1 MFFSGQLARFHHWQ
15 HRDLWAFC
23 KWVALSVLVGGTVG
37 LVGSAFA
44 FCLSQVTA
52 FRQAHFWVLFCLP
65 LAGLV
70 ILMLYHVLNMDNDGG
85 TEFILASVRDARQ
98 LHVRQVPLIF
108 AATVLTHLTGG
119 SAGREGAALQIGGS
133 MGNKL
138 GQLLHLDDRDER
150 MITMAGMAAG
160 FSALFGTPIG
170 AAVFAMEVESVGVMY
185 YSAIVP
191 CFLSALVAKWVASSF
206 GIAATGFTL
215 ASAPH
220 LTPVVLLQLLA
231 LGVLCAFAAAL
242 FCEAMEQGGKLYSR
256 FLHNRWIRVVVGG
269 VLVILLTL
277 AVGNTDYNGAGMEVI
292 VRAIAGEAV
301 PYAFLL
307 KILFTVLTLRS
318 GFRGG
323 EIVPAFF
330 IGATFGCTVG
340 PLVGLPPEFSAAAGM
355 MAVFCGVTNCP
366 LTSIVL
372 GFELFAGV
380 GIVPMA
386 LTIAVSYMLSGYG
399 GLYHEQHI
407 LYSKSKSLYIHQN
420 TGEVYED
427 EEKHLPKAS
436 QDELH

>member
-1 MFFSGQLARFHHWQ
+1 M
-15 HRDLWAFC
+15 
-23 KWVALSVLVGGTVG
+23 
-37 LVGSAFA
+37 
-44 FCLSQVTA
+44 
-52 FRQAHFWVLFCLP
+52 P
-65 LAGLV
+65 
-70 ILMLYHVLNMDNDGG
+70 
-85 TEFILASVRDARQ
+85 
-98 LHVRQVPLIF
+98 
-108 AATVLTHLTGG
+108 
-119 SAGREGAALQIGGS
+119 
-133 MGNKL
+133 
-138 GQLLHLDDRDER
+138 
-150 MITMAGMAAG
+150 GMAAG
-160 FSALFGTPIG
+160 FSASLAPPSAPPSLPWRWRAWASCTTPP
-170 AAVFAMEVESVGVMY
+170 S
-185 YSAIVP
+185 VP
-191 CFLSALVAKWVASSF
+191 CFLSALVAKWVASAL
-206 GIAATGFTL
+206 GIAATSFTL

-220 LTPVVLLQLLA
+220 LTPLVLLQLLA

-242 FCEAMEQGGKLYSR
+242 FCEAMEQGGKIIQPFSHPTAG
-256 FLHNRWIRVVVGG
+256 FVWWWAAS
-269 VLVILLTL
+269 LVILLTL

-292 VRAIAGEAV
+292 IRAIAGEAV

-340 PLVGLPPEFSAAAGM
+340 PLVGLPPAFSAAAGM

-366 LTSIVL
+366 LTSIAL

-380 GIVPMA
+380 GLVPMA

-436 QDELH
+436 QDGLD

>member
-1 MFFSGQLARFHHWQ
+1 MFFSGQLARFHHWR
-15 HRDLWAFC
+15 HRDLFAFC
-23 KWVALSVLVGGTVG
+23 KWVLLSVLVGGTVG
-37 LVGSAFA
+37 LVGSAFS
-44 FCLSQVTA
+44 FCLTQVTA
-52 FRQAHFWVLFCLP
+52 FRQAHFWALFCLP
-65 LAGLV
+65 VAGLV
-70 ILMLYHVLNMDNDGG
+70 ILALYHLLDMDNDGG

-108 AATVLTHLTGG
+108 IATVLTHLTGG

-133 MGNKL
+133 IGNKL
-138 GQLLHLDDRDER
+138 GQLLRLDDRDER

-160 FSALFGTPIG
+160 FSALFGTPLG
-170 AAVFAMEVESVGVMY
+170 AAVFAMEVESVGAMY

-191 CFLSALVAKWVASSF
+191 CFLSALVAKWVAGTL
-206 GIAATGFTL
+206 GITATGFL
-215 ASAPH
+215 LESAPH
-220 LTPVVLLQLLA
+220 LTPLTLIQLLL

-242 FCEAMEQGGKLYSR
+242 FCEAMEQGGKLYKR
-256 FLHNRWIRVVVGG
+256 FLPNRWIRVVVGG

-277 AVGNTDYNGAGMEVI
+277 LVGSTDYNGAGIEVI
-292 VRAIAGEAV
+292 LRAIEGQTV

-330 IGATFGCTVG
+330 IGATFGCAVG
-340 PLVGLPPEFSAAAGM
+340 PLLGLPPSFAGAAGM

-366 LTSIVL
+366 LSSIVL

-407 LYSKSKSLYIHQN
+407 LYSKSKSLYIHQT

-427 EEKHLPKAS
+427 EEKDLSDHSPTE
-436 QDELH
+436 DT

>member
-70 ILMLYHVLNMDNDGG
+70 ILALYHVLNMDNDGG
-85 TEFILASVRDARQ
+85 TEFI
-98 LHVRQVPLIF
+98 

-170 AAVFAMEVESVGVMY
+170 AAVFAMEVESVGAMY

-191 CFLSALVAKWVASSF
+191 CFLSALVAKWVASAL

-220 LTPVVLLQLLA
+220 LTPLVLLQLLA

-256 FLHNRWIRVVVGG
+256 FLHNRWVRVVVGG
-269 VLVILLTL
+269 ILVILLTL

-399 GLYHEQHI
+399 GLYHERHI
-407 LYSKSKSLYIHQN
+407 LYSKSKSLYIHPN

-427 EEKHLPKAS
+427 EEKHLPQES
-436 QDELH
+436 HDELD

>member
-70 ILMLYHVLNMDNDGG
+70 ILMLYHILNMDNDGG

-170 AAVFAMEVESVGVMY
+170 AAVFA
-185 YSAIVP
+185 
-191 CFLSALVAKWVASSF
+191 
-206 GIAATGFTL
+206 
-215 ASAPH
+215 
-220 LTPVVLLQLLA
+220 
-231 LGVLCAFAAAL
+231 
-242 FCEAMEQGGKLYSR
+242 
-256 FLHNRWIRVVVGG
+256 IR
-269 VLVILLTL
+269 
-277 AVGNTDYNGAGMEVI
+277 
-292 VRAIAGEAV
+292 
-301 PYAFLL
+301 P
-307 KILFTVLTLRS
+307 
-318 GFRGG
+318 
-323 EIVPAFF
+323 
-330 IGATFGCTVG
+330 
-340 PLVGLPPEFSAAAGM
+340 
-355 MAVFCGVTNCP
+355 
-366 LTSIVL
+366 
-372 GFELFAGV
+372 
-380 GIVPMA
+380 
-386 LTIAVSYMLSGYG
+386 
-399 GLYHEQHI
+399 
-407 LYSKSKSLYIHQN
+407 
-420 TGEVYED
+420 
-427 EEKHLPKAS
+427 
-436 QDELH
+436 

>member
-1 MFFSGQLARFHHWQ
+1 
-15 HRDLWAFC
+15 
-23 KWVALSVLVGGTVG
+23 
-37 LVGSAFA
+37 
-44 FCLSQVTA
+44 
-52 FRQAHFWVLFCLP
+52 
-65 LAGLV
+65 
-70 ILMLYHVLNMDNDGG
+70 
-85 TEFILASVRDARQ
+85 
-98 LHVRQVPLIF
+98 
-108 AATVLTHLTGG
+108 
-119 SAGREGAALQIGGS
+119 

-191 CFLSALVAKWVASSF
+191 CFLSALVAKWVASAL
-206 GIAATGFTL
+206 GIAATSFTL

-220 LTPVVLLQLLA
+220 LTPLVLLQLLA

-242 FCEAMEQGGKLYSR
+242 FCEAMEQGGKLYR
-256 FLHNRWIRVVVGG
+256 RLLHNRWVRVVVGG

-292 VRAIAGEAV
+292 IRAIAGEAV

-330 IGATFGCTVG
+330 IGATFGCTMG
-340 PLVGLPPEFSAAAGM
+340 PLVGLPPAFSAAAGM

-366 LTSIVL
+366 LTSIAL

-380 GIVPMA
+380 GLVPMA

-436 QDELH
+436 HDGLD

>member
-1 MFFSGQLARFHHWQ
+1 
-15 HRDLWAFC
+15 
-23 KWVALSVLVGGTVG
+23 
-37 LVGSAFA
+37 
-44 FCLSQVTA
+44 
-52 FRQAHFWVLFCLP
+52 
-65 LAGLV
+65 
-70 ILMLYHVLNMDNDGG
+70 
-85 TEFILASVRDARQ
+85 
-98 LHVRQVPLIF
+98 
-108 AATVLTHLTGG
+108 
-119 SAGREGAALQIGGS
+119 
-133 MGNKL
+133 
-138 GQLLHLDDRDER
+138 
-150 MITMAGMAAG
+150 
-160 FSALFGTPIG
+160 
-170 AAVFAMEVESVGVMY
+170 
-185 YSAIVP
+185 
-191 CFLSALVAKWVASSF
+191 
-206 GIAATGFTL
+206 
-215 ASAPH
+215 
-220 LTPVVLLQLLA
+220 
-231 LGVLCAFAAAL
+231 
-242 FCEAMEQGGKLYSR
+242 MEQGGKLYSR
-256 FLHNRWIRVVVGG
+256 FLHNRWVRVVVGG

-292 VRAIAGEAV
+292 VRAIAGEAA

-366 LTSIVL
+366 LTSIAL

-380 GIVPMA
+380 GLVPMA

-427 EEKHLPKAS
+427 EEKHLPKES
-436 QDELH
+436 HDELH

>member
-23 KWVALSVLVGGTVG
+23 KWVALSVLVGSTVG
-37 LVGSAFA
+37 LVSSAFA

-52 FRQAHFWVLFCLP
+52 FRQAHFWILFCLP

-70 ILMLYHVLNMDNDGG
+70 ILALYHILNMDNDGG

-119 SAGREGAALQIGGS
+119 SAGREGAAL
-133 MGNKL
+133 
-138 GQLLHLDDRDER
+138 
-150 MITMAGMAAG
+150 
-160 FSALFGTPIG
+160 
-170 AAVFAMEVESVGVMY
+170 
-185 YSAIVP
+185 
-191 CFLSALVAKWVASSF
+191 AKWVASAF

-220 LTPVVLLQLLA
+220 LTPLVLLQLLA

-256 FLHNRWIRVVVGG
+256 FLHNRWVRVVVGG

-340 PLVGLPPEFSAAAGM
+340 PLVGLPPAFSAAAGM

-366 LTSIVL
+366 LTSIAL

-380 GIVPMA
+380 GLVPMA

-436 QDELH
+436 HDKLH